1 MCKTGPPSMHEE
13 RKGFEDKRCKLAG
26 LIRLRIVGTLRG
38 DGQKQPHMH
47 RKWRVTAKLC
57 KWRIG

>member
-1 MCKTGPPSMHEE
+1 MHEE

-38 DGQKQPHMH
+38 DGQKQSHMH